1 MIVLLGLAIVVLSLG
16 GIAFTVPVSA
26 PRPSPLVQEIV
37 AAGTSMGGSAPWN
50 AQIGSS
56 ISASMLLFGLAAVS
70 GAGVAQSRRR
80 SVSAC
85 EAVGLLYATQTG
97 NTETVAGY
105 IAEVAGVEAADVGDY
120 SAEDL
125 TQFDGLIVGCPT
137 WATGADEYRSG
148 TAWDE
153 LIDEIKGLDLAGKP
167 VAVFGCGDSEGYGDN
182 FCDGIEELHS
192 VFQSAGAKL
201 IGYVDSSDYNH
212 EESKSDIDGKFVGCP
227 FDEDNESDKSEDRA
241 KAWVDQLKSEGMP
254 L

>member
-1 MIVLLGLAIVVLSLG
+1 MAFPGLVIVVLSLG
-16 GIAFTVPVSA
+16 RIAFTTPLSA
-26 PRPSPLVQEIV
+26 PRPSPLVHENV
-37 AAGTSMGGSAPWN
+37 APGTRMGGSAPWH
-50 AQIGSS
+50 AQIGASV
-56 ISASMLLFGLAAVS
+56 SASMFLFGLAAVS

-97 NTETVAGY
+97 NTEIVAGY
-105 IAEVAGVEAADVGDY
+105 IAEAAGVEAADVGDY

-153 LIDEIKGLDLAGKP
+153 VIDDIKGLDLAGKP

-192 VFQSAGAKL
+192 VFQAAGAKL
-201 IGYVDSSDYNH
+201 VGYVDSSGYNH

-227 FDEDNESDKSEDRA
+227 FDEDNESDKSEERA
-241 KAWVDQLKSEGMP
+241 KAWVDQIKSEGMP